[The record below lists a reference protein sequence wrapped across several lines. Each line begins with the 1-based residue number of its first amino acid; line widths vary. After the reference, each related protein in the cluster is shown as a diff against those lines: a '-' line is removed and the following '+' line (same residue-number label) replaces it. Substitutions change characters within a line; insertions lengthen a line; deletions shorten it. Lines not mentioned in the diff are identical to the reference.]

1 MAPELRARLRH
12 SIAGHEGLVLRA
24 YDDATGR
31 VIQPGDTVRGWP
43 TIGYGRNLT
52 GRGITQA
59 EADYLLDNDLGENER
74 ELLVGSPWIAKLDLA
89 RQLVLLEMSY
99 NLGAGN
105 LLRGWPTFLGHVA
118 AQRYD
123 QAAAL
128 MLGSKWAGQVKSR
141 ALHLARLMQTGAF
154 A

>member
-1 MAPELRARLRH
+1 MTPELRNALRH

-52 GRGITQA
+52 GRGITQG
-59 EADYLLDNDLGENER
+59 EADYLLDNDLATVER
-74 ELLVGSPWIAKLDLA
+74 ELLAGAPWVAGLDPA
-89 RQLVLLEMSY
+89 RRLVLLEMSY

>member
-1 MAPELRARLRH
+1 MTPELRDALRH

-31 VIQPGDTVRGWP
+31 VIQPGDTVRGWAS
-43 TIGYGRNLT
+43 IGYGRNLV
-52 GRGITQA
+52 GRGVTQA
-59 EADYLLDNDLGENER
+59 EADYLLDNDLAVLER
-74 ELLVGSPWIAKLDLA
+74 ELLAGAPWVASLDPA
-89 RQLVLLEMSY
+89 RQLVLFEMSF

-105 LLRGWPTFLGHVA
+105 LLRGWPTFLGHVS

-141 ALHLARLMQTGAF
+141 ALHLARLMQTGVIA
-154 A
+154 